1 MIERIGVV
9 GAGTMGAGIAQV
21 AALGGFET
29 WVFDPVAGATERAFE
44 RIGGDLERGAARGRW
59 SSETAGR
66 AHRRLHSAPSL
77 TDLASCGLLIE
88 AAPEDLELKRRLFA
102 ELAAVCG
109 PEAILATNTSSLLVT
124 AIAAGAERPERV
136 VGMHF
141 FNPPALIRLVEVV
154 AGDETAEW
162 AVARATEVAEAIG
175 RTPIRAADG
184 IGFLANRCL
193 RPFTLEALKL
203 VAEGVA
209 PPDQIDRI
217 VRIGGGFRMGPF
229 ELMDLVGIDVNLE
242 VARSFWE
249 QSFHEPRWRP
259 SPLQTRLVDAGRLGR
274 KSGRGWY
281 RYGEGPHRPDDPP
294 PLVASAEGEDPNPER
309 VEGPGFVAVNL
320 AGALASSPARPPG
333 SVAFVALP
341 DLAGAPV
348 VELARGPATPAD
360 ELSAAGRHFAALGKH
375 VECVLAD
382 PPGLVLGRILCQL
395 VNEACFALGEG
406 VGSAPDI
413 DTAMRLGFNWP
424 HGPFEWTEAIGAG
437 RIVGT
442 LDALHHRLGE
452 ERYRVAPELRRLA
465 ATETP

>member
-1 MIERIGVV
+1 MTVERIGVV
-9 GAGTMGAGIAQV
+9 GAGTMGAGIAQL

-29 WVFDPVAGATERAFE
+29 RLYDAVPGALDR
-44 RIGGDLERGAARGRW
+44 GLERLRADLRRGVTRGRW
-59 SSETAGR
+59 SEGDAG
-66 AHRRLHSAPSL
+66 AAESRLHPASSVE
-77 TDLASCGLLIE
+77 DLSDCDLVIE

-109 PEAILATNTSSLLVT
+109 PEAVLATNTSSLSVN
-124 AIAAGAERPERV
+124 AIAAGVERPERV

-141 FNPPALIRLVEVV
+141 FNPPALMRLVEVV
-154 AGDETAEW
+154 AGHETAEP
-162 AVARATEVAEAIG
+162 AVASATEVAEAMG
-175 RTPIRAADG
+175 RIPIRAADG

-193 RPFTLEALKL
+193 RPFTLEGLKL

-242 VARSFWE
+242 VAQSFWE

-281 RYGEGPHRPDDPP
+281 RYDEGPHRPDDPP
-294 PLVASAEGEDPNPER
+294 PLEASAEVDDPNPER

-320 AGALASSPARPPG
+320 AGALAASPTRPPG

-341 DLAGAPV
+341 DLAGAAV
-348 VELARGPATPAD
+348 VELARGPATPAA

-424 HGPFEWTEAIGAG
+424 CGPFEWAEEIGAAQ
-437 RIVGT
+437 IVAA
-442 LDALHHRLGE
+442 LDALHRRLGE
-452 ERYRVAPELRRLA
+452 ERYRIAPELRRLA
-465 ATETP
+465 ASAA